1 MILWLLQQTLLLSL
15 VCSILLLSHSQLQK
29 HLGAHKTYA
38 LWMLLPLILLSSLLV
53 NYLPTQLFPIQSDQ
67 IAYYSV
73 KAGKVISQSESSWY
87 RQTLISTW
95 LIGFSCMT
103 FALFL
108 QSAYLRTLLQTAIK
122 VKGLASYLPTYSHPK
137 VHSPMLIGII
147 SPKIILPT
155 DFVSLS
161 PLKQRAIIAHE
172 QYHHKRLDL
181 FCNLLAY
188 GILAAFWFNPLF
200 WLAYKRFR
208 NDQELA
214 CDAKVTATLD
224 TAEKIVYS
232 KMLLAYSQQA
242 NHGLLHTHYG
252 NKHIL
257 KERIMQMKT
266 HQKGQS
272 GLAVIGLTV
281 ALGLSSLLLNQ
292 QVLAGDD
299 KNQDIHPVI
308 RIEPVYPAAAV
319 EANQN
324 GFVVMKFDITP
335 AGEVNNIKVIKSS
348 PTAVFDASAIKA
360 LKQWRYSESK
370 TGAKD
375 SLVQLDFV
383 VEAPAS
389 DIEKI
394 QVSSK

>member
-1 MILWLLQQTLLLSL
+1 MSLWLLQQTLLLSL
-15 VCSILLLSHSQLQK
+15 ICSILLLGHSRLQK
-29 HLGAHKTYA
+29 HLGAHKTYT
-38 LWMLLPLILLSSLLV
+38 LWMLLPLLLLSSILV
-53 NYLPTQLFPIQSDQ
+53 NYVPTQLFPVQSNQ

-73 KAGKVISQSESSWY
+73 QAGKAIKQSESSWY
-87 RQTLISTW
+87 SQALTVIW
-95 LIGFSCMT
+95 LIGLSTMSL
-103 FALFL
+103 ALWL
-108 QSAYLRTLLQTAIK
+108 QGAYLRTLLQTAKK
-122 VKGLASYLPTYSHPK
+122 VEGLASYLATYSHEK
-137 VHSPMLIGII
+137 VHSPMLVGVIH
-147 SPKIILPT
+147 PKIILPT
-155 DFVSLS
+155 GFVNLS
-161 PLKQRAIIAHE
+161 PLQQRAIIEHE
-172 QYHHKRLDL
+172 QYHHQRLDL
-181 FCNLLAY
+181 SCNLLAY
-188 GILAAFWFNPLF
+188 GILAVFWFNPLF
-200 WLAYKRFR
+200 WIAYRRFR

-232 KMLLAYSQQA
+232 KLLLAYSQQA

-257 KERIMQMKT
+257 KERIMQMRT
-266 HQKGQS
+266 HQQGQS

-299 KNQDIHPVI
+299 KNPDIHPVI
-308 RIEPVYPAAAV
+308 RIEPAYPAAAV

-324 GFVVMKFDITP
+324 GFVVMQFDITP
-335 AGEVNNIKVIKSS
+335 TGEVNNVEVIKSS

-370 TGAKD
+370 TGAKG

-383 VEAPAS
+383 VEAPVS

-394 QVSSK
+394 KVTSK